1 MVDIRKKMARLKFYL
16 ASCPDKTHGYVE
28 DIDELVEHIDDYERR
43 QAIEIESL
51 RKKIK
56 ELREQ
61 VANLKESNRALQGT
75 CIRPSWI
82 RVEDSLPEDGVHVF
96 VRRRNKF
103 CERAELSSLYFD
115 GLPAWYLPAQRPVL
129 VLGGGIPA
137 QRDVTHWMYIPG
149 I

>member
-1 MVDIRKKMARLKFYL
+1 MA
-16 ASCPDKTHGYVE
+16 DKVE
-28 DIDELVEHIDDYERR
+28 K
-43 QAIEIESL
+43 SL

-56 ELREQ
+56 RLKEQ
-61 VANLKESNRALQGT
+61 VAYLKESNRAMQGT

-115 GLPAWYLPAQRPVL
+115 GLPAWYLPEGPVL
-129 VLGGGIPA
+129 VLGGGRQA
-137 QRDVTHWMYIPG
+137 RHRDVTHWMYIPG

>member
-1 MVDIRKKMARLKFYL
+1 MT
-16 ASCPDKTHGYVE
+16 DKVE
-28 DIDELVEHIDDYERR
+28 K
-43 QAIEIESL
+43 SL

-56 ELREQ
+56 RLKEQ
-61 VANLKESNRALQGT
+61 VAYLKESNRAMQGT

-82 RVEDSLPEDGVHVF
+82 RVGDSLPEDGVHVF

-115 GLPAWYLPAQRPVL
+115 GLPAWYLPEGPVL
-129 VLGGGIPA
+129 VLGGGRQA
-137 QRDVTHWMYIPG
+137 RHRDVTHWMYIPG